1 MLQKPWTEKHLKL
14 LSSAGKKEIQEREIE
29 IKEMVDESQE
39 CHETVSLGFNIK
51 ARSPKPWGEE
61 ANYITQRMWNSL
73 MRVP

>member
-14 LSSAGKKEIQEREIE
+14 LSGAGKNKIQEREIE
-29 IKEMVDESQE
+29 IKEMVDKSQE

-51 ARSPKPWGEE
+51 ARSPKPCRER
-61 ANYITQRMWNSL
+61 ANYITQRMWKSL

>member
-14 LSSAGKKEIQEREIE
+14 LSGAGKNEIQEREIE

-39 CHETVSLGFNIK
+39 CHETVSLGFNLK
-51 ARSPKPWGEE
+51 ARSPKPCGER
-61 ANYITQRMWNSL
+61 ANYITQRMWKSL